1 MSKIAGFDF
10 GTTNSVMS
18 MVVGERCI
26 SLLDDRMPH
35 PSVVCYHGSEII
47 VGRKARERLG
57 SADAGIV
64 GNVVKS
70 PKTLLG
76 RSSVNIDGYSH
87 SPRQVVAEVVKHV
100 RADAQRQ
107 MDSETFD
114 RAVVTVPVDMDGSR
128 RRELRDACRIAGL
141 SIVRFVHEPLAALYG
156 HLRGHEDSRNLWR
169 SINRKLVLVFDW
181 GGGTLD
187 LTLCRLADGVLVQLM
202 NDGCSD
208 VGGDVIDD
216 MLVREIE
223 RLTLAERGV
232 THSVD
237 FQVGARPRLRA
248 AAETAKVQLS
258 AKDVHTVLVTDYFS
272 EDAGDPDIAIR
283 FGRNRLEQCV
293 AATVDAGVRRIH
305 QLLERARVDPASI
318 EMCLATGG
326 MVNMP
331 LIQARLHEIFGPQ
344 RVHVSPKGNTII
356 SEGAAWIAH
365 DGARLSLAKNV
376 EVLVARKDY
385 FPVVKAG
392 SAMPRE
398 GEVFRQEL
406 SMYCADPRD
415 GIARFEMCAPKRT
428 GRAVQKT
435 DERDTLG
442 FISVNVDAQAQ
453 PLRERLVLDVAIDE
467 NLILSVTA
475 ASTVRGDSD
484 RAEFHELE
492 FGLAIDAV
500 GDDRLSEG
508 DGDEVDSA
516 DSLEPG
522 SVLLRANV
530 FHRQT
535 DQSVIPGEL
544 MRELNPHYFDLRNRP
559 PAVQDY
565 EKLVYQPCSACRQ
578 VRCECAQLRA
588 ETTNGRTQDGARPR

>member
-18 MVVGERCI
+18 MVVGGRCI

-47 VGRKARERLG
+47 VGRKARERLA

-64 GNVVKS
+64 GNIVKS

-87 SPRQVVAEVVKHV
+87 SPREVVAEVVKHV
-100 RADAQRQ
+100 RDDAQRQ
-107 MDSETFD
+107 MPSESFHQ
-114 RAVVTVPVDMDGSR
+114 AVVTIPVDMDGVR

-141 SIVRFVHEPLAALYG
+141 SIVQFVHEPLAALYG
-156 HLRGHEDSRNLWR
+156 HLRGHDDSRDIWR
-169 SINRKLVLVFDW
+169 RFNRKLVMVFDW

-187 LTLCRLADGVLVQLM
+187 LTLCRLEDGVLVQLM

-223 RLTLAERGV
+223 RLTLAERGIA
-232 THSVD
+232 HSVA
-237 FQVGARPRLRA
+237 FQTGARPRLRA
-248 AAETAKVQLS
+248 AAESAKVQLS
-258 AKDVHTVLVTDYFS
+258 IKDVHTVLVTDYFS
-272 EDAGDPDIAIR
+272 EEAGDPDIAIR
-283 FGRNRLEQCV
+283 LGRNQLEQCV
-293 AATVDAGVRRIH
+293 TATVDAGVRRIH
-305 QLLERARVDPASI
+305 QLLERARVDPASV

-331 LIQARLHEIFGPQ
+331 LIQSRLHEIFGPQ
-344 RVHVSPKGNTII
+344 RVHVSPRGNTII

-398 GEVFRQEL
+398 RDVFEQEL
-406 SMYCADPRD
+406 SMYCVDPRD
-415 GIARFEMCAPKRT
+415 GIARFEICAPKRT

-442 FISVNVDAQAQ
+442 FISVNVDRKTE
-453 PLRERLVLDVAIDE
+453 PLRERLVLKVAVDE
-467 NLILSVTA
+467 NLILSVA
-475 ASTVRGDSD
+475 AESTVMGNTD

-492 FGLAIDAV
+492 FGLAIDAMGEDSV
-500 GDDRLSEG
+500 LENHGDESDPADRL
-508 DGDEVDSA
+508 A
-516 DSLEPG
+516 TG
-522 SVLLRANV
+522 SVLLRPNV
-530 FHRQT
+530 FHRDT

-544 MRELNPHYFDLRNRP
+544 MREMNPHYFDLRNCP
-559 PAVQDY
+559 PAIQDY

-578 VRCECAQLRA
+578 IRCECAQLRV
-588 ETTNGRTQDGARPR
+588 GAAGFKSHDVDRRN